1 MRILITALLGLS
13 VLTLAACQ
21 MASNS
26 VNAVA
31 DMATPDYDPLTQDP
45 ELSVA
50 FPPALEELN
59 FQSQGARLNGLI
71 YVANGEGPHPT
82 VVLLHGYPG
91 NEKNLDLAQDL
102 RRAGFNVLFFH
113 YRGAWGSG
121 GRFSF
126 ANGIEDVGAALDFL
140 RDPETARTYR
150 VDPNK
155 ITLIGH
161 SYGGFTAL
169 QAAAKDDSVTCV
181 GGMAAADFGAIAS
194 SFENAPQARA
204 RFSAY
209 ADSLT
214 MLAGQ
219 TGASAIAE
227 LDANRLGF
235 DLRAL
240 SGALDG
246 KRVLLVAARSDTA
259 VPADRIHTPMVAAYS
274 ANAGIDLEHKL
285 LPGDHSFS
293 WSRKALSRT
302 VLRWVEDCR

>member
-102 RRAGFNVLFFH
+102 R
-113 YRGAWGSG
+113 
-121 GRFSF
+121 
-126 ANGIEDVGAALDFL
+126 
-140 RDPETARTYR
+140 
-150 VDPNK
+150 
-155 ITLIGH
+155 
-161 SYGGFTAL
+161 
-169 QAAAKDDSVTCV
+169 
-181 GGMAAADFGAIAS
+181 
-194 SFENAPQARA
+194 
-204 RFSAY
+204 
-209 ADSLT
+209 
-214 MLAGQ
+214 
-219 TGASAIAE
+219 
-227 LDANRLGF
+227 
-235 DLRAL
+235 
-240 SGALDG
+240 
-246 KRVLLVAARSDTA
+246 
-259 VPADRIHTPMVAAYS
+259 
-274 ANAGIDLEHKL
+274 
-285 LPGDHSFS
+285 
-293 WSRKALSRT
+293 
-302 VLRWVEDCR
+302 